1 MVKMFMRF
9 DGGASVSRQPPL
21 AARTL
26 TRPIAQNT
34 TPIEK
39 RRQEGKRNAI
49 RKMMNVFEPKKGGGC
64 GSCSGA
70 K

>member
-1 MVKMFMRF
+1 MFMRF
-9 DGGASVSRQPPL
+9 DGGARVTRQIQHPVPPTRSAVQSTVSLETRQ
-21 AARTL
+21 
-26 TRPIAQNT
+26 
-34 TPIEK
+34 
-39 RRQEGKRNAI
+39 QEGKRNAI

>member
-1 MVKMFMRF
+1 MTKMFMRF
-9 DGGASVSRQPPL
+9 DGGARVTRHIQHPVPPSRSAVQSTASL
-21 AARTL
+21 Q
-26 TRPIAQNT
+26 TRQ
-34 TPIEK
+34 
-39 RRQEGKRNAI
+39 QEGKRNAI